1 MSTAPGLRQGSEMAE
16 GLGCPLYPCSVGTEG
31 RGEKRGQ
38 SIMKARFEF
47 SLMILFGLIFF
58 LSTSSYMSAPRFM
71 QEENS
76 PPPED
81 SFNHDQKAKMEKARR
96 DEAFQKLKDG
106 SQQLYKATGELKE
119 MIEKSNEHT
128 FSIQILKKI
137 DEVEKMLKDVKR
149 RAKEGF

>member
-1 MSTAPGLRQGSEMAE
+1 MSCFLLEEGQGETLGYLLHYPVWPGLPGVE
-16 GLGCPLYPCSVGTEG
+16 G
-31 RGEKRGQ
+31 KGQ
-38 SIMKARFEF
+38 SIMKTRVEF
-47 SLMILFGLIFF
+47 SLMTLFGVIFF
-58 LSTSSYMSAPRFM
+58 LGISSYMSAPTLM

-76 PPPED
+76 PAED

-106 SQQLYKATGELKE
+106 SQQLNKATAELKD

-137 DEVEKMLKDVKR
+137 DEVERILKDVKR
-149 RAKEGF
+149 RAKEGI